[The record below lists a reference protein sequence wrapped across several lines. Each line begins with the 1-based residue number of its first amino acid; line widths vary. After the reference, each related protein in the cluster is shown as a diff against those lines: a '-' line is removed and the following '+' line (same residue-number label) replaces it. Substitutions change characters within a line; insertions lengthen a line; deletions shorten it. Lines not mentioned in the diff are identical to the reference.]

1 MSYLPVPLFFVEKNG
16 MNRISNSRNNL
27 QLAFDIR
34 RGQWLLHDAE
44 SMLPAALNF
53 LERLPVTLD
62 MPEFTVASYAESS
75 DGMLFDAEPD
85 NDNEVVTVIRIVGT
99 ITKYYCCGTIG
110 AISIAEAISEAAG
123 NNNTI
128 GIVLDIDSG
137 GGNCNAIPFI
147 VEAIRKVQAAGKPIV
162 AHCDLCAS
170 AAYWVASQC
179 DAVFAD
185 NSLSVFGSIGAMVQF
200 VDDSNCADGSR
211 IITIY
216 AKESPD
222 KNLSYR
228 KALQG
233 DYELAQEELSP
244 FVTAFH
250 EAVKKGRHRL
260 HADADGV
267 LTGGTFLS
275 QQAIDVGL
283 VDDILTLE
291 NTIQNVFIRA
301 HFN

>member
-1 MSYLPVPLFFVEKNG
+1 MEKNG
-16 MNRISNSRNNL
+16 MNCTASRNNL

-34 RGQWLLHDAE
+34 RGQWLLYNAE
-44 SMLPAALNF
+44 ALLPAALSF
-53 LERLPVTLD
+53 LNRLPVTLD
-62 MPEFTVASYAESS
+62 MPEFNVSAYAENS
-75 DGMLFDAEPD
+75 DGTLCGSEPD
-85 NDNEVVTVIRIVGT
+85 NDTKIVTVIPIIGT
-99 ITKYYCCGTIG
+99 ITKYDSCGTVG
-110 AISIAEAISEAAG
+110 AISIAEAISDAAS
-123 NNNTI
+123 NNNSI
-128 GIVLDIDSG
+128 GVVLDIDSG
-137 GGNCNAIPFI
+137 GGSTNAIPFV

-170 AAYWVASQC
+170 AAYWIASQC

-185 NSLSVFGSIGAMVQF
+185 NDLSVFGSIGVMAQF
-200 VDDSNCADGSR
+200 VDDSNTPDGNH

-250 EAVKKGRHRL
+250 EAVKKSRRRL
-260 HADADGV
+260 QADADGV

-275 QQAIDVGL
+275 HQAIDVGL

-301 HFN
+301 HYN

>member
-16 MNRISNSRNNL
+16 MNSTRSRNNL

-34 RGQWLLHDAE
+34 RGQWLLYNAE
-44 SMLPAALNF
+44 AMLPAALSF
-53 LERLPVTLD
+53 LDRLPVTLD
-62 MPEFTVASYAESS
+62 MPEFTVTAYAENS
-75 DGMLFDAEPD
+75 DGTLFGAEPD
-85 NDNEVVTVIRIVGT
+85 NDNAVVTVIPIIGT
-99 ITKYYCCGTIG
+99 ITKYDSCGTVG
-110 AISIAEAISEAAG
+110 AISIADAISEAAD
-123 NNNTI
+123 NNNNI

-137 GGNCNAIPFI
+137 GGTTNAIPCI
-147 VEAIRKVQAAGKPIV
+147 IEAIRKVQKAGKPIV

-170 AAYWVASQC
+170 AAYWIASQC

-185 NSLSVFGSIGAMVQF
+185 NTLSTFGSIGVMAQF
-200 VDDSNCADGSR
+200 VDDSNTPDGNR

-250 EAVKKGRHRL
+250 EAVKKGRHKLR
-260 HADADGV
+260 ADADGV

-283 VDDILTLE
+283 IDDILTLE